1 MKSYDYAHRKGVE
14 PIDWEGF
21 VSLYRSVAE
30 QLATEKV
37 EAVIGIARA
46 GLFAATA
53 VAYSLRIMLYP
64 VSVSR
69 RVDDQV
75 RFERPVWRVD
85 VSPEVRGRVVAVI
98 DEIADTGETLALVA
112 QRALELG
119 ARRAV
124 TASLVRHSWANPVP
138 DVCPHVTDALVIM
151 PWDNSIYVQGSWQL
165 HPETVAALEI
175 NQPPHPIED
184 KP

>member
-14 PIDWEGF
+14 PIGWEGF

-30 QLATEKV
+30 QLAIEQV
-37 EAVIGIARA
+37 QAVVGIARA

-64 VSVSR
+64 ASISR
-69 RVDDQV
+69 RIDDQV

-85 VSPEVRGRVVAVI
+85 VSPEVRGRVIAVV

-112 QRALELG
+112 QRSLELG
-119 ARRAV
+119 ARRVV
-124 TASLVRHSWANPVP
+124 TACLVRHSWANPAP
-138 DVCPHVTDALVIM
+138 DICPHITDALVIM
-151 PWDNSIYVQGSWQL
+151 PWDQSTYIQGRWQM
-165 HPETVAALEI
+165 HPEIMEAMEV
-175 NQPPHPIED
+175 NQPED
-184 KP
+184 DRED

>member
-14 PIDWEGF
+14 PIDWAGF

-30 QLATEKV
+30 QLAAEQV
-37 EAVIGIARA
+37 EAIVGIARA

-69 RVDDQV
+69 RVDDRV

-98 DEIADTGETLALVA
+98 DEIADTGETLALVG

-119 ARRAV
+119 AKRVV
-124 TASLVRHSWANPVP
+124 TACLVCHSWADPVP
-138 DVCPHVTDALVIM
+138 DVCPHITDALVIM
-151 PWDNSIYVQGSWQL
+151 PWDHSIYIHGRWQL
-165 HPETVAALEI
+165 HPETADALEF
-175 NQPPHPIED
+175 NQPPDAQED
-184 KP
+184 